1 MCFHPSAETA
11 IPDIVA
17 VGVIA
22 GAIVG
27 GGIFMILVVGLL
39 LFVFFVIFRSRSQ
52 RENVSR

>member
-1 MCFHPSAETA
+1 MYSHPSAETA